1 MTQVDTFGVYVRARL
16 DGWGREFALH
26 RDQNWLG
33 YASRNMLQVLI
44 DHKGEMPPPNVG
56 FKPLEVDRDAHD
68 VELMVTDIAR
78 SNMPMACVLR
88 AYYCGAGRR
97 RVERWETANLLISNI
112 TGNVINQRAYLAM
125 AAAGTDII
133 GQVLYGKREAA

>member
-16 DGWGREFALH
+16 DGWGREFAMH

-56 FKPLEVDRDAHD
+56 FKPMEVDRDAHE

-88 AYYCGAGRR
+88 AYYCGSGRR
-97 RVERWETANLLISNI
+97 NNERWETANLLLAT
-112 TGNVINQRAYLAM
+112 TGQKVMSLKAYKVMHQLGFERIRGQLEGIARAA
-125 AAAGTDII
+125 
-133 GQVLYGKREAA
+133 